1 LSKGKKPET
10 IKAMEPIRLPNE
22 KEINAA
28 YEEGKEAVLKLF
40 QDTFVVLAERIQ
52 KLEDQ
57 LAKNSQNSGKPPS
70 SDGLDK
76 PAPHSLRKRGR
87 RSSGGQAG
95 HAGHKLE
102 LVEKPDHI
110 KKYKVANCAHCRKS
124 LKREKVQRLEK
135 RQVFDLPQVRME
147 VTEHQVQIK
156 RCSGCGKETRA
167 EFPKEVNQ
175 TVQYGTE
182 AKAQMA
188 YLNHEHY
195 IPLKRTCDVFEEFY
209 GHRPAEGTVYA
220 AGAAAARLVAPVT
233 KSIKEHLT
241 LHEAV
246 IGNDETGL
254 RIDGKLYWLHTTGTA
269 SLTYY
274 AYHQKRGKVAM
285 DAINILPRFQGRVVH
300 DDLPSYFQY
309 DFLHAVCNAHHLRVL
324 LFLQERYPQK
334 WVEPLIALLLK
345 IKKKVETAQRNNQS
359 ELSDRQKTTY
369 FAHYDTLIQQGLRAN
384 PPPSATDRKAG
395 QRGRLKQSPAR
406 NLLVRLKEHRLAVL
420 AFMVDFKVPFDNN
433 QSERDL
439 RMMKVKQKISG
450 CFRSEEGAE
459 IFCQIRGYLST
470 ARKNGQM
477 ALHSLRLAFMGNPFL
492 PSFVAPLG

>member
-1 LSKGKKPET
+1 
-10 IKAMEPIRLPNE
+10 MEPIRLPNE
-22 KEINAA
+22 KEIKAA
-28 YEEGKEAVLKLF
+28 YAAGEEAVLKLF
-40 QDTFVVLAERIQ
+40 EDTFAVLAERVQ

-57 LAKNSQNSGKPPS
+57 LAKNSGNSGKPPS
-70 SDGLDK
+70 SDGLAK
-76 PAPHSLRKRGR
+76 PAPRSLRKRGR
-87 RSSGGQAG
+87 RRSGGQKG
-95 HAGHKLE
+95 HAGYKLE
-102 LVEKPDHI
+102 MVKKPDHI
-110 KKYKVANCAHCRKS
+110 ETHTVEKCRHCQKS
-124 LKREKVQRLEK
+124 LKREKVHRLEK
-135 RQVFDLPQVRME
+135 RQVFELPKVHME
-147 VTEHQVQIK
+147 VTEHQVQVK
-156 RCSGCGKETRA
+156 RCPCCGKETRA

-175 TVQYGTE
+175 AVQYGPE

-188 YLNHEHY
+188 YLNHEQH

-220 AGAAAARLVAPVT
+220 AGAEVAQIVT
-233 KSIKEHLT
+233 PTIEAIKEHLT
-241 LHEAV
+241 LREAV
-246 IGNDETGL
+246 IGTDETGM

-285 DAINILPRFQGRVVH
+285 EAINILPRFQGRVVH

-309 DFLHAVCNAHHLRVL
+309 DFLHAVCNAHHLRAL

-334 WVEPLIALLLK
+334 WVEPLMALLLK
-345 IKKKVETAQRNNQS
+345 IKKKVETAQRNNQN

-384 PPPSATDRKAG
+384 PPPSATNRKAG

-406 NLLVRLKEHRLAVL
+406 NLLVRLKEHKAAVL

-450 CFRSEEGAE
+450 GFRSEEGAG

-477 ALHSLRLAFMGNPFL
+477 ALQALRLAFMGNPFL